1 MYIRVS
7 RVVERA
13 NLGPKVTRIKEL
25 AGIKRL
31 LKRHMVWIVLV
42 AVAAPLLLTLYLQYE
57 SLTELRRTTPVA
69 NKAMMR
75 KYLATLAEQIEGAYR
90 AGAEQTLSIPPG
102 IFDRM
107 RIQTKYSDAASYFES
122 SCSNLAKRVFVG
134 YTGHFEMGKD
144 YSIVLFYDPEAMRFT
159 REPGSAQWRAAHEAS
174 SQWLY
179 YASLDVDMLNLPP
192 GSPIPMTV
200 SEADPEN
207 RIITR
212 PILDGQYRVIGVS
225 GMIVDPSPLKGQLLP
240 QIVGES
246 LPKFFPDDS
255 REVVITLK
263 DGQGN
268 LLYANRESSAQ
279 GYELYE
285 PLQFIFKDWRLNI
298 LMTYGPEEQRAR
310 MGFIKDLSLMIVM
323 ALLVIGGIFM
333 ALRTAS
339 REMKLSQMK
348 ADFVSNV
355 SHELRTPL
363 ASIRVFGEFL
373 RLDRVK
379 DHQKV
384 REYGQHIEDESRRLT
399 QLINNILDFSRME
412 SGYKTYSFA
421 ETDVLEI
428 VRGTIK
434 SQEVRLNETGF
445 KVVFDPPPFA
455 LPPANVDPDAIARAL
470 GNLLDNA
477 VKYSTSEKEIT
488 VRAEKKDEFIAI
500 SVTDRGIGIAREE
513 REKIFE
519 KFYRVGTGLVHD
531 VKGSGLGL
539 SLVKH
544 IVEAHG
550 GIVTVSSKPGSG
562 STFTMYLPVAA
573 RARTGTPANGDR
585 PFSGDAD
592 AKARETEMKRDGGV
606 DVEVEPTTGMRI

>member
-1 MYIRVS
+1 M
-7 RVVERA
+7 
-13 NLGPKVTRIKEL
+13 RIKEL

-75 KYLATLAEQIEGAYR
+75 KYLATLAGQVEDAYR

-102 IFDRM
+102 MFDRI
-107 RIQTKYSDAASYFES
+107 RIHTRYSDAAPYFERACS
-122 SCSNLAKRVFVG
+122 SLAKRAFVG
-134 YTGHFEMGKD
+134 YTGEIEKGKD

-159 REPGSAQWRAAHEAS
+159 REPGSPQWRAAHEAS

-179 YASLDVDMLNLPP
+179 YASLEVDMLNLPP
-192 GSPIPMTV
+192 GSAIPMTV

-212 PILDGQYRVIGVS
+212 PILDAQYRVIGVS
-225 GMIVDPSPLKGQLLP
+225 GMIVDPSPLKDQLLP
-240 QIVGES
+240 QIVEES
-246 LPKFFPDDS
+246 LPKFFPEDS

-268 LLYANRESSAQ
+268 MVYTNRVYANRDSSAQ

-285 PLQFIFKDWRLNI
+285 PLQFIFKDWRLDI
-298 LMTYGPEEQRAR
+298 QMTYGPEEHRATI
-310 MGFIKDLSLMIVM
+310 GFIKDLSLMIMM
-323 ALLVIGGIFM
+323 ALLVIAGIFM

-379 DHQKV
+379 EHHKV

-412 SGYKTYSFA
+412 SGYKTYSFTEA
-421 ETDVLEI
+421 DVLEI
-428 VRGTIK
+428 VTETIK
-434 SQEVRLNETGF
+434 AHEMRLSESGF
-445 KVVFDPPPFA
+445 KVLVERPPFP
-455 LPPANVDPDAIARAL
+455 LPLASVDPDAIARAFA
-470 GNLLDNA
+470 NLLDNA
-477 VKYSTSEKEIT
+477 VKYSTSVKEIT
-488 VRAEKKDEFIAI
+488 VSVAKKDEFIAI
-500 SVTDRGIGIAREE
+500 SVTDRGIGIPREE

-519 KFYRVGTGLVHD
+519 KFYRVGTGLVHN

-550 GIVTVSSKPGSG
+550 GIVTVSSKPGAG
-562 STFTMYLPVAA
+562 STFTMYLPAGV
-573 RARTGTPANGDR
+573 RASTGEAANGDL
-585 PFSGDAD
+585 PLGGDAQG
-592 AKARETEMKRDGGV
+592 KRQKTEEKSGSGL
-606 DVEVEPTTGMRI
+606 DVEIESVKGRVRV